1 MKKLLS
7 LFFALSMAFALAIS
21 ANAAEVSLRL
31 FSLAPE
37 KNTSAEE
44 VLSYAEE
51 KNFGGILLDLRK
63 SDSLDFYKKISSSA
77 PEDFKIYV
85 LAKTEL
91 LEKLPEE
98 ANAVFENGISEEDIS
113 SVKCKKRRHRLS
125 EVRNDVYWSIPYRLF
140 HRLGKSW

>member
-63 SDSLDFYKKISSSA
+63 SDSLDFYKKI
-77 PEDFKIYV
+77 
-85 LAKTEL
+85 
-91 LEKLPEE
+91 
-98 ANAVFENGISEEDIS
+98 
-113 SVKCKKRRHRLS
+113 
-125 EVRNDVYWSIPYRLF
+125 
-140 HRLGKSW
+140 